1 MKKIFL
7 FLSVSLLISSL
18 SLQAQNDKEKS
29 KEKEWKDKPKIEG
42 SGNVITKEVNVQSF
56 DELTATGVFSVLL
69 KQGSKE
75 EVKIEAD
82 DNLQDLFEVKNEG
95 SKLIIS
101 MKKDVNFN
109 SKKGMKVYVTFKKI
123 KNMEL
128 NMVGSLSSDDNLSF
142 DDLSIANKSVGSLDL
157 KMTAQSLNVNNTSVG
172 NMKFDGKADNAIIKN
187 SGVGSIKAGS
197 FVVQKMDIE
206 NTGVGNAEVNAE
218 KELKVKDSF
227 LGKVTNKGNAPMK
240 RMNKVVI

>member
-1 MKKIFL
+1 MRKIFL
-7 FLSVSLLISSL
+7 FLGVSLLASSL
-18 SLQAQNDKEKS
+18 YLQAQDEKDKDKG
-29 KEKEWKDKPKIEG
+29 KDKPRIEG
-42 SGNVITKEVNVQSF
+42 SGNVITKDINVQPF
-56 DELTATGVFSVLL
+56 TELTATGVFSVLL

-95 SKLIIS
+95 SKLTIS

-109 SKKGMKVYVTFKKI
+109 SKKGMKVYVTFKKL

-142 DDLSIANKSVGSLDL
+142 DDLSINNKSVGSLDL
-157 KMTAQSLNVNNTSVG
+157 KMTAQSLNVDNKSVG
-172 NMKFDGKADNAIIKN
+172 NVKLDGKAENAVIKN
-187 SGVGSIKAGS
+187 NGVGSIRAGN

-206 NTGVGNAEVNAE
+206 NTGVGSAEVNAE

-227 LGKVTNKGNAPMK
+227 LGHVTNKGNAPVK

>member
-7 FLSVSLLISSL
+7 FLGASLLISSL
-18 SLQAQNDKEKS
+18 SLQAQNDKEKN
-29 KEKEWKDKPKIEG
+29 KDKEWKDKPKIEG
-42 SGNVITKEVNVQSF
+42 SGNVITKDVNVQSF
-56 DELTATGVFSVLL
+56 DELSTTGVFSVLL
-69 KQGSKE
+69 KQGNKE

-82 DNLQDLFEVKNEG
+82 DNLQDLFEVKNDG
-95 SKLIIS
+95 SKLVIS

-109 SKKGMKVYVTFKKI
+109 SKKGMKVYVTFKKL

-142 DDLSIANKSVGSLDL
+142 DNLTITNKSVGSLDL
-157 KMTAQSLNVNNTSVG
+157 KMTAQSLNVENTSVG
-172 NMKFDGKADNAIIKN
+172 HVKLDGKADNAVIKN
-187 SGVGSIKAGS
+187 NGVGSIKAGS

-227 LGKVTNKGNAPMK
+227 LGKVTNKGNAPVK
-240 RMNKVVI
+240 RMNKVTI